1 MAHEAIGFRFGISCA
16 HCGSKTTARTSR
28 SLSKTLREIVFVCND
43 WRCGHTFAANLEAVR
58 TLSPSA
64 TPDPDV
70 RLPLSANI
78 RERVM
83 RQLSLIT
90 D

>member
-1 MAHEAIGFRFGISCA
+1 M
-16 HCGSKTTARTSR
+16 
-28 SLSKTLREIVFVCND
+28 REIVFVCND
-43 WRCGHTFAANLEAVR
+43 YMCEHTFVAQLEAVR

-64 TPDPDV
+64 KPNPAID
-70 RLPLSANI
+70 LPLSPYV

-83 RQLSLIT
+83 SQLQLL

>member
-1 MAHEAIGFRFGISCA
+1 MRITLSCP
-16 HCGSKTTARTSR
+16 HCRSRVIARTSR
-28 SLSKTLREIVFVCND
+28 ELSPTMREITFVCFD
-43 WRCGHTFAANLEAVR
+43 HECGHTFVAQLEAVR

-64 TPDPDV
+64 KPNPLV
-70 RLPLSANI
+70 GLPMSPHV

-83 RQLSLIT
+83 SQLQLI